1 MKKGMADERKVQFIE
16 TAMKLFA
23 EKGYYSTSIQD
34 IVDAWG
40 ISKGAFYHHFSSKE
54 DLMLAIIQH
63 HFEKM
68 MESFTVI
75 PQDSGSEKERFI
87 QQIAAHFA
95 NMHEHK
101 EFLQMMMTEQIPK
114 ISSDIHLYLLK
125 QRAYIFSWYCDRLI
139 EVYGTE
145 VERYVFDVATMLNG
159 MIRQYMFCF
168 FLRPGKLHAEE
179 VARFL
184 VRRLD
189 AIIASFSHEE
199 APILDK
205 EMVEPLI
212 KMEEKERCVLQEKIS
227 DRIAHMQK
235 KILSLSLDKKIQH
248 ELHAALDTLEAELM
262 NEESAPREYVVQGI
276 LLYIEN
282 RHLPLLA
289 DDLAALRKDIEQYRK
304 TNNRWERSKWKKH

>member
-1 MKKGMADERKVQFIE
+1 MADERKVQFIE

-54 DLMLAIIQH
+54 DLMLAVIRH

-68 MESFTVI
+68 MASITAISE
-75 PQDSGSEKERFI
+75 DSGSEKERFI

-101 EFLQMMMTEQIPK
+101 GFLQMMMSEQLPK
-114 ISSDIHLYLLK
+114 ISDDIHHYLLK
-125 QRAYIFSWYCDRLI
+125 QQAYIFSWYCDRLI
-139 EVYGTE
+139 EVYGTK
-145 VERYVFDVATMLNG
+145 VERYVLDVATMLNG

-168 FLRPGKLHAEE
+168 FLQTNRIHAEE
-179 VARFL
+179 MARFL

-199 APILDK
+199 APILNK
-205 EMVEPLI
+205 EILKPLI
-212 KMEEKERCVLQEKIS
+212 EMEEKEWRVLQEKIS
-227 DRIAHMQK
+227 AHIAHMQK

-282 RHLPLLA
+282 RHLSLLA
-289 DDLAALRKDIEQYRK
+289 DDLVALRKDIEQYRK
-304 TNNRWERSKWKKH
+304 TNNRWERRMWKKH

>member
-1 MKKGMADERKVQFIE
+1 MADERKVQFIE

-54 DLMLAIIQH
+54 DLMLAVIRH

-68 MESFTVI
+68 MASITAISE
-75 PQDSGSEKERFI
+75 DSGSEKERFI

-101 EFLQMMMTEQIPK
+101 DFLQMMMSEQLPK
-114 ISSDIHLYLLK
+114 ISDDIRHYLLK
-125 QRAYIFSWYCDRLI
+125 QQAYIFSWYCDRLI
-139 EVYGTE
+139 EVYGTK
-145 VERYVFDVATMLNG
+145 VERYVLDVATMLNG
-159 MIRQYMFCF
+159 MIRQYIFCF
-168 FLRPGKLHAEE
+168 FLQTNRIHAEE
-179 VARFL
+179 MARFL

-199 APILDK
+199 APILNK
-205 EMVEPLI
+205 EILKPLI
-212 KMEEKERCVLQEKIS
+212 EIEEKEWRVLQEKVS
-227 DRIAHMQK
+227 AHIAHMQK

-282 RHLPLLA
+282 RHLSLLA

-304 TNNRWERSKWKKH
+304 TNNRWERKKWKKH

>member
-1 MKKGMADERKVQFIE
+1 MTNERRVQFIE

-63 HFEKM
+63 YFEKM
-68 MESFTVI
+68 LASLTAI

-101 EFLQMMMTEQIPK
+101 DFLQMMMTEQFPK
-114 ISSDIHLYLLK
+114 ISSDIHHYLLK
-125 QRAYIFSWYCDRLI
+125 QQTYIFSWYCDRII

-145 VERYVFDVATMLNG
+145 IERYVFDVATMLNG
-159 MIRQYMFCF
+159 MIRQYMFCV
-168 FLRPGKLHAEE
+168 FLQANKLHAEE
-179 VARFL
+179 LARFL

-199 APILDK
+199 APILNK
-205 EMVEPLI
+205 EMLKPL
-212 KMEEKERCVLQEKIS
+212 MELEEKEWRILQEKIS
-227 DRIAHMQK
+227 AHIAHLQK
-235 KILSLSLDKKIQH
+235 KLLSLSLDKKVQH
-248 ELHAALDTLEAELM
+248 KIHAALDALEAELM
-262 NEESAPREYVVQGI
+262 NEESAPKEYVVQGI
-276 LLYIEN
+276 LLYIEKQ
-282 RHLPLLA
+282 HIPAFA
-289 DDLAALRKDIEQYRK
+289 DDLASLAKAVQQYM
-304 TNNRWERSKWKKH
+304 TTNRWERRKWKKKMN

>member
-1 MKKGMADERKVQFIE
+1 MADERKVQFIE

-68 MESFTVI
+68 LASITAI

-101 EFLQMMMTEQIPK
+101 DFLQMMITEQLPK
-114 ISSDIHLYLLK
+114 ISRDIHLYLLK
-125 QRAYIFSWYCDRLI
+125 QQTYIFSWYCARLI

-145 VERYVFDVATMLNG
+145 IERYVFDVATMLNG

-168 FLRPGKLHAEE
+168 FLQANKLHAEE
-179 VARFL
+179 LARFL

-189 AIIASFSHEE
+189 AIVASFSHDE
-199 APILDK
+199 APILNK
-205 EMVEPLI
+205 EILKPLI
-212 KMEEKERCVLQEKIS
+212 EMEEKEWRVLQEKIS
-227 DRIAHMQK
+227 AHIAHMQK

-248 ELHAALDTLEAELM
+248 EIYAALDALEAELM

-276 LLYIEN
+276 LLYIEKQ
-282 RHLPLLA
+282 HIPSLA
-289 DDLAALRKDIEQYRK
+289 DDLASLTEVVQQYM
-304 TNNRWERSKWKKH
+304 TTNRWERRKWKKEMN

>member
-1 MKKGMADERKVQFIE
+1 MADERKVQFIE

-54 DLMLAIIQH
+54 DLMLAVIRH

-68 MESFTVI
+68 MASITAISE
-75 PQDSGSEKERFI
+75 DSGSEKERFI

-101 EFLQMMMTEQIPK
+101 DFLQMMMSEQLPK
-114 ISSDIHLYLLK
+114 ISDDIRHYLLK
-125 QRAYIFSWYCDRLI
+125 QQAYIFSWYCDRLI

-168 FLRPGKLHAEE
+168 FLQTNRIHAEE
-179 VARFL
+179 IARFL

-199 APILDK
+199 APILNK
-205 EMVEPLI
+205 EILKPLI
-212 KMEEKERCVLQEKIS
+212 EMEEKEWRVLQEKVS
-227 DRIAHMQK
+227 AHIAHMQK

-282 RHLPLLA
+282 RHLSLLA
-289 DDLAALRKDIEQYRK
+289 EDLAALRKDIEQYRK
-304 TNNRWERSKWKKH
+304 TNNRWERRKWKKH

>member
-1 MKKGMADERKVQFIE
+1 MADERKVQFIE

-54 DLMLAIIQH
+54 DLMLAVIRH

-68 MESFTVI
+68 MASITAISE
-75 PQDSGSEKERFI
+75 DSGSEKERFI

-101 EFLQMMMTEQIPK
+101 DFLQMMMSEQLPK
-114 ISSDIHLYLLK
+114 ISDDIRHYLLK
-125 QRAYIFSWYCDRLI
+125 QQAYIFSWYCDRLI
-139 EVYGTE
+139 EVYGTK
-145 VERYVFDVATMLNG
+145 VERYVLDVATMLNG

-168 FLRPGKLHAEE
+168 FLQTNRIHAEE

-199 APILDK
+199 APILNK
-205 EMVEPLI
+205 EILKPLI
-212 KMEEKERCVLQEKIS
+212 EMEEKEWRVLQEKVS
-227 DRIAHMQK
+227 AHIAHMQK

-282 RHLPLLA
+282 RHLSLLA
-289 DDLAALRKDIEQYRK
+289 EDLAALRKDIEQYRK
-304 TNNRWERSKWKKH
+304 TNNRWERRKWKKH

>member
-1 MKKGMADERKVQFIE
+1 MTSMTKDRRVQFIE

-23 EKGYYSTSIQD
+23 EKGYHSTSIQD

-68 MESFTVI
+68 MASFTAI
-75 PQDSGSEKERFI
+75 SQESGSEKERFI

-95 NMHEHK
+95 NMHAHK
-101 EFLQMMMTEQIPK
+101 EFLQMMMTEQLPK
-114 ISSDIHLYLLK
+114 ISRDIHQYLLK
-125 QRAYIFSWYCDRLI
+125 QHAYIFSWYCDRLI
-139 EVYGTE
+139 EVYGTA

-159 MIRQYMFCF
+159 MIRQYMFHF
-168 FLRPGKLHAEE
+168 FLRQSELHAEE

-189 AIIASFSHEE
+189 AIIASFSPEE
-199 APILDK
+199 APILNKD
-205 EMVEPLI
+205 MLEPLI
-212 KMEEKERCVLQEKIS
+212 EMEETERRVLQEKIS
-227 DRIAHMQK
+227 AHIAHMQK

-248 ELHAALDTLEAELM
+248 ELHGALDTLEAELM

-282 RHLPLLA
+282 QDIALLA
-289 DDLAALRKDIEQYRK
+289 DDLASLAEIVQQYM
-304 TNNRWERSKWKKH
+304 TANRWERRKWNK

>member
-1 MKKGMADERKVQFIE
+1 MTSMAADRRVQFIE

-23 EKGYYSTSIQD
+23 EKGYHSTSIQD

-68 MESFTVI
+68 MASITAI
-75 PQDSGSEKERFI
+75 SQDSGSEKERLI

-95 NMHEHK
+95 NMHAHK
-101 EFLQMMMTEQIPK
+101 EFLQMVMTEQLPK
-114 ISSDIHLYLLK
+114 ISRDIHQYLLK
-125 QRAYIFSWYCDRLI
+125 QHAYIFYWYCDRLI
-139 EVYGTE
+139 EVYGPA

-168 FLRPGKLHAEE
+168 FLQTNRIHAEE
-179 VARFL
+179 MARFL

-205 EMVEPLI
+205 EMIEPLI
-212 KMEEKERCVLQEKIS
+212 EMEEKERCVLQEKIS
-227 DRIAHMQK
+227 ARIAHMQK

-276 LLYIEN
+276 LLYIESQ
-282 RHLPLLA
+282 HISVLA
-289 DDLAALRKDIEQYRK
+289 DDLALLTETVRQYM
-304 TNNRWERSKWKKH
+304 TTNRWERRKWKK

>member
-1 MKKGMADERKVQFIE
+1 MADERKVQFIE
-16 TAMKLFA
+16 AAMKLFA

-54 DLMLAIIQH
+54 DLMLAVIRH

-68 MESFTVI
+68 MASITAISE
-75 PQDSGSEKERFI
+75 DSGSEKERFI

-101 EFLQMMMTEQIPK
+101 DFLQMMMSEQLPK
-114 ISSDIHLYLLK
+114 ISDDIRHYLLK
-125 QRAYIFSWYCDRLI
+125 QQAYIFSWYCDRLI
-139 EVYGTE
+139 EVYGTK
-145 VERYVFDVATMLNG
+145 VERYVLDAATMLNG

-168 FLRPGKLHAEE
+168 FLQTNRIHAEE
-179 VARFL
+179 MARFL

-199 APILDK
+199 TPILNK
-205 EMVEPLI
+205 EILKPLI
-212 KMEEKERCVLQEKIS
+212 EMEEKEWRVLQEKIS
-227 DRIAHMQK
+227 AHIAHMQK

-282 RHLPLLA
+282 RHLSLLA

-304 TNNRWERSKWKKH
+304 TNNRWERRKWKKH

>member
-1 MKKGMADERKVQFIE
+1 MADERKVQFIE

-54 DLMLAIIQH
+54 DLMLAVIRH

-68 MESFTVI
+68 MASITAISE
-75 PQDSGSEKERFI
+75 DSGSEKERFI

-101 EFLQMMMTEQIPK
+101 DFLQMMMSEQLPK
-114 ISSDIHLYLLK
+114 ISDDIRHYLLK
-125 QRAYIFSWYCDRLI
+125 QQAYIFSWYCDRLI
-139 EVYGTE
+139 EVYGTK
-145 VERYVFDVATMLNG
+145 VERYVLDVATMLNG

-168 FLRPGKLHAEE
+168 FLQTNRIHAEE
-179 VARFL
+179 IARFL

-199 APILDK
+199 APILNK
-205 EMVEPLI
+205 EILKPLI
-212 KMEEKERCVLQEKIS
+212 EMEEKEWRVLQEKVS
-227 DRIAHMQK
+227 AHIAHMQK

-282 RHLPLLA
+282 RHLSLLA
-289 DDLAALRKDIEQYRK
+289 EDLAALRKDIEQYRK
-304 TNNRWERSKWKKH
+304 TNNRWERRKWKKH